1 MGAIA
6 PALLKKAASSDPH
19 SLNVDEKSGSDGAL
33 SIIDAEKSINGG
45 A

>member
-1 MGAIA
+1 MGARA
-6 PALLKKAASSDPH
+6 PALLKKAASSDLH
-19 SLNVDEKSGSDGAL
+19 RLNVDEKSGSDGAL